1 MKKNG
6 FTIVELV
13 IVIAVIAI
21 LAAVLIPTFSSVIDK
36 ANKVSEEAFLK
47 EVVIG
52 LQIVLADH
60 SEIRDLRLLVT
71 DGHLDLMITP
81 FDASKN
87 EQIKAELKDFVAF
100 DEKELSYYDEERL
113 ADAIKFDRESGSF
126 SLNFDS

>member
-1 MKKNG
+1 M
-6 FTIVELV
+6 ELV

-60 SEIRDLRLLVT
+60 SEIRDLRLFVT

-113 ADAIKFDRESGSF
+113 ADAIKFDYESRSF